1 MLTTH
6 KDYDVIVAGAGSAG
20 CTLAYRL
27 AASSDLNVLLLE
39 AGTAGRHPLLHIP
52 LGFAFL
58 LKPNRY
64 NWGYRTTPE
73 PGLHQREVDLPRGK
87 VLGGCSSINGMVYVR
102 GQAEDYDHWAALG
115 NAGWSYREVLPYFKR
130 SEDCAGGADD
140 YHATGGQLWVGPVNT
155 RFPICDAFIEAARQ
169 AGHPGNGDINGASQ
183 EGVGYFPTNIKG
195 GRRCSAARAFLDAG
209 RALGN
214 LTVLT
219 GATVRR
225 VLFEGDRAVGVECL
239 VRNRPQVFRAGREVA
254 LCAGAINSPKIL
266 ELSGVGQAPLLRR
279 HGIPVVL
286 DAPGVGENL
295 HDHWNS
301 YVVRNIDRGA
311 NYYRESK
318 PLPMLRNATRYL
330 LRRQGFLANPAALV
344 AVFYRAL
351 DEAVRPDAQIH
362 FAPAASEVNGRGNLV
377 PIDGVIAASCGLRP
391 TSRGATH
398 IRSGRVE
405 EAPAIAVNYL
415 QTGYDQ
421 AVAIAALR
429 KTREIFAAE
438 ALAGYGGSEREPG
451 PAVRSDA
458 DVLDYIRRSGEPV
471 HHLAGSCRMGADERA
486 VVDHRLR
493 VRGLQGLR
501 VADAAIMPEIVSGNT
516 HAACVMIGE
525 KAADE
530 IAASAR

>member
-1 MLTTH
+1 MLTINR
-6 KDYDVIVAGAGSAG
+6 DYDVIVAGAGSAG
-20 CTLAYRL
+20 CALAYRL

-102 GQAEDYDHWAALG
+102 GQAEDYDRWAALG

-140 YHATGGQLWVGPVNT
+140 YHATGGPLWVGPVNT

-266 ELSGVGQAPLLRR
+266 ELSGVGQAPL
-279 HGIPVVL
+279 HGSQV
-286 DAPGVGENL
+286 A
-295 HDHWNS
+295 
-301 YVVRNIDRGA
+301 DRI
-311 NYYRESK
+311 E
-318 PLPMLRNATRYL
+318 
-330 LRRQGFLANPAALV
+330 
-344 AVFYRAL
+344 
-351 DEAVRPDAQIH
+351 VRPQ
-362 FAPAASEVNGRGNLV
+362 
-377 PIDGVIAASCGLRP
+377 
-391 TSRGATH
+391 
-398 IRSGRVE
+398 RSVLE
-405 EAPAIAVNYL
+405 DE
-415 QTGYDQ
+415 TD
-421 AVAIAALR
+421 
-429 KTREIFAAE
+429 
-438 ALAGYGGSEREPG
+438 
-451 PAVRSDA
+451 PAVRRRHALGATLGDHAPA
-458 DVLDYIRRSGEPV
+458 DGHGAGRRLLEAREQTQQSG
-471 HHLAGSCRMGADERA
+471 LAAARRTDQRRPTARGEVEVQRA
-486 VVDHRLR
+486 
-493 VRGLQGLR
+493 
-501 VADAAIMPEIVSGNT
+501 
-516 HAACVMIGE
+516 
-525 KAADE
+525 
-530 IAASAR
+530 